1 MLHELFF
8 YRYTYLVFSL
18 VLVLAIS
25 AFRFGFLEPLIR
37 RRKAKDPGNIHL
49 TNLLLRVDDEYSH
62 SRSMI
67 ILCLPDLAILTWL
80 VTKASNLF
88 IDRYISYAEQKS
100 LTDKEIN

>member
-1 MLHELFF
+1 MLHELLLF
-8 YRYTYLVFSL
+8 RYSCLVASL
-18 VLVLAIS
+18 VLVLLIS
-25 AFRFGFLEPLIR
+25 AFRFVLLEPLIR